1 MLRIQK
7 NHPNSIKFQP
17 RLWFRLLKI
26 FYIWIR
32 YGLDEI
38 ALSTPWLSPFKFIVW
53 LNPLYWLSHR
63 KLSQG
68 ERLKLALEKLGP
80 LFIKFGQI
88 LSTRRDFLPEE
99 ISQELAKLQDHV
111 RPFDSNLA
119 IKIIEQSLR
128 APISSFFSDFD
139 PKPLASASI
148 AQVHSAKLKNNQ
160 EIVIKVLRPGIEKI
174 IRQDI
179 ALMYFLARLSQK
191 TMRLSR
197 RLKAVDIVAEIERTI
212 LDELDLM
219 REGANAVQ
227 LRRNNQD
234 NPKKFKAGLD
244 NKLKFSW
251 LKIPEIYWEYSSA
264 QILVMERIYGISIS
278 NLPELKKAEINCSLL
293 AERMIQL
300 FYQQAFND
308 CFFHADMHPGN
319 IFVSRENPEDPVIQL
334 VDFGIVG
341 SLDETD
347 QHYLAANFLAFFKQ
361 DFKQVAK
368 LHIESGW
375 VPQKTRVDEFES
387 AMRAVC
393 EPIFDK
399 PLKDIS
405 LGQTLMRLIQIAQ
418 RFDMIIQPQL
428 LLLQKTLWNIE
439 GIGRNLYPDLDIWKI
454 SKPFLENWMKEQI
467 GFKGV
472 LKKIKQD
479 WPSISQS
486 LPQIPGI
493 LLSILKNE
501 RQRLVQ
507 LRDQKEK
514 ISEQDLNLT
523 ESNFVLAQSY
533 SKTKTRFLSGFL
545 LGLGLG
551 VVSLGFSLKMIAHL
565 ITIPPSCF
573 IASANPSWVMGIGA
587 VGIILGILKI

>member
-1 MLRIQK
+1 MLRTQK
-7 NHPNSIKFQP
+7 NHQKSIKFQP
-17 RLWFRLLKI
+17 KLWLRLFKI

-38 ALSTPWLSPFKFIVW
+38 ALSTPWLSPFKFIVC

-68 ERLKLALEKLGP
+68 ERLKIALEKLGP

-88 LSTRRDFLPEE
+88 LSTRRDFLPEQ
-99 ISQELAKLQDHV
+99 ISEELAKLQDHV
-111 RPFDSNLA
+111 QPFDSQLA
-119 IKIIEQSLR
+119 IKIIEQSLK
-128 APISSFFSDFD
+128 APIHSFFSEFD
-139 PKPLASASI
+139 PSPLASASI
-148 AQVHSAKLKNNQ
+148 AQVHTARLKTG
-160 EIVIKVLRPGIEKI
+160 EEVIIKVLRPGIEKI

-179 ALMYFLARLSQK
+179 SLMYFLARLTEK
-191 TMRLSR
+191 TMHISR
-197 RLKAVDIVAEIERTI
+197 RLRAVDIVAEIERTV
-212 LDELDLM
+212 LDELDLLI
-219 REGANAVQ
+219 EGANAVQ
-227 LRRNNQD
+227 LRRNNQTH
-234 NPKKFKAGLD
+234 PRKFYKSQKNSDL
-244 NKLKFSW
+244 NLKPTLKFDW
-251 LKIPEIYWEYSSA
+251 LKIPEIYWEYSSSE
-264 QILVMERIYGISIS
+264 ILVMERIHGISIS
-278 NLPELKKAEINCSLL
+278 NIPELKKAGINQALL

-319 IFVSRENPEDPVIQL
+319 IFVSRDNPENPTIQL

-341 SLDETD
+341 SLDERD

-361 DFKQVAK
+361 DYKQVAK

-375 VPQKTRVDEFES
+375 VPASTRVDEFES

-439 GIGRNLYPDLDIWKI
+439 GIGRNLYPDLDIWRI
-454 SKPFLENWMKEQI
+454 SKPFLENWMKEQM
-467 GFKGV
+467 GFKN
-472 LKKIKQD
+472 LFKKFKQE
-479 WPSISQS
+479 WPRITQG
-486 LPQIPGI
+486 LPQIPE
-493 LLSILKNE
+493 LLFSLLKSN
-501 RQRLVQ
+501 QAPALS
-507 LRDQKEK
+507 LTPAPAPEK
-514 ISEQDLNLT
+514 KSFITKNNFISG
-523 ESNFVLAQSY
+523 V
-533 SKTKTRFLSGFL
+533 L

-551 VVSLGFSLKMIAHL
+551 GLLISFMLKTSFNLNLNFINPNYL
-565 ITIPPSCF
+565 IF
-573 IASANPSWVMGIGA
+573 ISTA
-587 VGIILGILKI
+587 GIILGILKI